1 MSDPSIIPVRMRDG
15 EEEPH
20 PKAVERAEEEAAATA
35 AARRQAIQGMWIMV
49 LATIACLTGLWR
61 DQHVMVL
68 GGFLGVAFGAEKLS
82 WEQIAEIIPKVKK

>member
-1 MSDPSIIPVRMRDG
+1 MNVPVTTREG
-15 EEEPH
+15 EQEPH
-20 PKAVERAEEEAAATA
+20 PKAVERAEQEAAEAA
-35 AARRQAIQGMWIMV
+35 AARRKAIQGVWIMV
-49 LATIACLTGLWR
+49 LATVACLTGLWR